1 MATRSFIGYL
11 KEDQSIDAIYCHW
24 DGYPKHHLPILTKH
38 YKSLDK
44 IKDLIAIGPIS
55 VLAPEI
61 GEKHSFYAPNPDW
74 VISYSRDRAS
84 FEDKA
89 EIITFK
95 SLDDLQARYREYP
108 GVEYAYIYQ
117 NNIWEV
123 Y

>member
-11 KEDQSIDAIYCHW
+11 KEDQSIDVIYCHW
-24 DGYPKHHLPILTKH
+24 DGYPKHHLPILKKY

-44 IKDLIAIGPIS
+44 IKNLIAIGPIS
-55 VLAPEI
+55 ELHPEI
-61 GEKHSFYAPNPDW
+61 GEKHSFKSPKPDW

-84 FEDKA
+84 SDDKP

-95 SLDDLQARYREYP
+95 SIDDLQAGYRQYP
-108 GVEYAYIYQ
+108 GIEYVYIYQ
-117 NNIWEV
+117 NNKWKV